1 MSVPVNTS
9 ADRAESEETPVAV
22 AAARSDEADEIIHQP
37 LRLRIMAVLN
47 SLPTRDPLDF
57 TQLRASVQATD
68 GNLGAHLGTLERA
81 GYVEIHKDFLGKRPR
96 TRVAISPAGRQAFAR
111 HVAYLR
117 SVIDLASSRP

>member
-1 MSVPVNTS
+1 MRASVNLP
-9 ADRAESEETPVAV
+9 AGQAGSEPGV
-22 AAARSDEADEIIHQP
+22 AAATALHADGADEVIHQP

-47 SLPTRDPLDF
+47 SLPSREPLDF

-96 TRVAISPAGRQAFAR
+96 TRVSISPAGRLAFGR

-117 SVIDLASSRP
+117 GVIDLASPRP